1 MESETGSGA
10 VESVDPNF
18 LKASSEA
25 RRLEREA
32 MPTGNKVFPSGA
44 IFEQFDVEKI
54 SIDSYEAALKSA
66 EEIERRGVKTAKRV
80 EKEEK
85 SDKVLGPRI
94 SEKELERIPKEKVE
108 VLTRSEQEIADE
120 ERKLT
125 NMKEK
130 FAKLMS
136 EIPKEQPVQIAPKAE
151 PVPEAPG
158 ERQPILGTPK
168 NEPAKAME
176 SMLGAVKAEEKPAVD
191 AAKAEE
197 IKELSENFKR
207 ITMKKEEREK
217 QERIRKMKKEIED
230 MLESG

>member
-10 VESVDPNF
+10 VENVDENF

-25 RRLEREA
+25 KRLEKEA
-32 MPTGNKVFPSGA
+32 MPAGNKVFPSGA

-54 SIDSYEAALKSA
+54 SIDSYETALKDA
-66 EEIERRGVKTAKRV
+66 EGIESMGVRAAKKAV
-80 EKEEK
+80 KEEK
-85 SDKVLGPRI
+85 AEKVAEPRVM

-120 ERKLT
+120 EAKLRS
-125 NMKEK
+125 MKEK

-136 EIPKEQPVQIAPKAE
+136 EVPNEQPVQIAPKMGQA
-151 PVPEAPG
+151 PEAPR

-168 NEPAKAME
+168 SEPERLAEPA
-176 SMLGAVKAEEKPAVD
+176 VRVEEKPVAD